1 MLLTTVNNVHL
12 LVSVQNVLKATQ
24 QVLQDH
30 VYHVQINV
38 KLVFR
43 IENVKLVNNL
53 NLITIQVKTLQIKE
67 NVSKRPS
74 RTVDI
79 MTPKIIQNV
88 HNVIL
93 FINTTQLQ
101 TLVIFNAILPVK
113 HVIQQH
119 RKYV

>member
-30 VYHVQINV
+30 VYHVQMIAKHV
-38 KLVFR
+38 YR
-43 IENVKLVNNL
+43 IENVRLVNNL

-74 RTVDI
+74 QTVDI
-79 MTPKIIQNV
+79 MILKIIQNV

>member
-30 VYHVQINV
+30 VYHVQMIV
-38 KLVFR
+38 KLVHR
-43 IENVKLVNNL
+43 IENVRLVNNL

-79 MTPKIIQNV
+79 MILKIIQNV

-101 TLVIFNAILPVK
+101 THVIFNVTLSVK